1 MYDTTDLFDN
11 EFVVVTGFV
20 AQTTATDEVRRL
32 DVHISRL
39 QEKLR
44 EADIRIEQLE
54 GTIRTHASTHTRTL
68 VQIMQTHAHT
78 NAHVHART
86 VVHRFDMLEPNT
98 TFAHQGNRLSH
109 NANHNRNAHKVTNP
123 CSRLHEM
130 SLRRCNCNSS
140 CPHV

>member
-68 VQIMQTHAHT
+68 V
-78 NAHVHART
+78 
-86 VVHRFDMLEPNT
+86 
-98 TFAHQGNRLSH
+98 
-109 NANHNRNAHKVTNP
+109 
-123 CSRLHEM
+123 
-130 SLRRCNCNSS
+130 
-140 CPHV
+140 